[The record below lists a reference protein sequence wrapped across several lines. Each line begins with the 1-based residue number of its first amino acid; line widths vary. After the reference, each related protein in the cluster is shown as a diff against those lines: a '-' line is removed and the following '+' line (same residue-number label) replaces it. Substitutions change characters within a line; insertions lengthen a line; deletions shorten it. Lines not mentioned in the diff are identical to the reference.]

1 MLESPSTSFSICSIA
16 PDSDYRPVELLGIP
30 TFSMLAEN
38 LAKVRR
44 PESGAVVL
52 NVDNTSFSIGD
63 ALLRGRGLRAPLLRR
78 RAKSRAKLRAQLFF
92 SIQTLRQRVD
102 ELS

>member
-1 MLESPSTSFSICSIA
+1 
-16 PDSDYRPVELLGIP
+16 
-30 TFSMLAEN
+30 MLAEN

-44 PESGAVVL
+44 PESGTVVL
-52 NVDNTSFSIGD
+52 NVDNTSFSIGN
-63 ALLRGRGLRAPLLRR
+63 ARLRGRALRAPLLRR
-78 RAKSRAKLRAQLFF
+78 RAKSRAKLRPQLFF